1 MYVSRWCNMHVP
13 FHTIAASSLNVCIKC
28 WIYVGWHLAKLWGHE
43 YEFTEDY
50 AKMVESEGSLV
61 HYEKLKHHIE
71 RMNGMGDDFHNKT
84 NMNNLT
90 LLYIRKN

>member
-1 MYVSRWCNMHVP
+1 M
-13 FHTIAASSLNVCIKC
+13 SLLK
-28 WIYVGWHLAKLWGHE
+28 
-43 YEFTEDY
+43 EDY